1 MAALFFLSVELVLK
15 MPENG
20 LFKALSETIERPHG
34 KLSDGSGL
42 HKALKETTRKDCFI
56 DVGLRKDHKRTI

>member
-1 MAALFFLSVELVLK
+1 

-20 LFKALSETIERPHG
+20 LFKALSKTIERPHG

-42 HKALKETTRKDCFI
+42 HKALKETTRKDYFI
-56 DVGLRKDHKRTI
+56 TAGLRKDHKRTI